1 MSFNPKSLHNV
12 FAKIFQEKSLRK
24 SLARLQ
30 QNRTQQSFN
39 KERVQQES
47 SKALEIKNL
56 TMFNKQ
62 RV

>member
-47 SKALEIKNL
+47 SKALEIK
-56 TMFNKQ
+56 T
-62 RV
+62 